1 MVIDKCKGTTVFEGL
16 ESVVDVGGGTR
27 TAAKAIAD
35 AFPDMKFTILDLPHV
50 VVDLQGSKNLIYHG
64 GDMFEAIPPA
74 DGVLLK
80 VINFNDMLRF
90 YFLNLTMSRIYHLM
104 QVERLKIYY
113 CLIFKYA
120 KQ

>member
-35 AFPDMKFTILDLPHV
+35 AFPDMKFTILELPHV

-74 DGVLLK
+74 DRVLLK
-80 VINFNDMLRF
+80 VYIYVLR
-90 YFLNLTMSRIYHLM
+90 N
-104 QVERLKIYY
+104 
-113 CLIFKYA
+113 C
-120 KQ
+120 